1 MTSKKLLIVISLII
15 FTTLIFSSCKN
26 NEKKKEQ
33 TTNTFVEPRIFSVE
47 EIYNFELLR
56 SDWTKEQ
63 MDKANF
69 KKKDN
74 EPNGWTTYCD
84 DNIEYIYYDWF
95 ESKTPEVIAVYGE
108 YEGPRGIKIGDKFE
122 DVLYK
127 FPQEKDWKKSTFGE
141 FYGTIYE
148 TEQWEP
154 VGNVGIRNEEEKH
167 ITLHSKQGGPFYTI
181 YFKNDIVTHYEFRMR
196 NVN

>member
-26 NEKKKEQ
+26 NEKKQEQ
-33 TTNTFVEPRIFSVE
+33 TTNTIEPRIFTVE

-63 MDKANF
+63 MEKANF

-84 DNIEYIYYDWF
+84 DNIEYVYYDWF
-95 ESKTPEVIAVYGE
+95 ESKTPEVIAVYGT

-122 DVLYK
+122 DVLSK

-154 VGNVGIRNEEEKH
+154 VGGIRNEEEKH

-196 NVN
+196 IVN